1 MIQMTC
7 GEIITE
13 EDYKAL
19 SQPERKRLGEIARQL
34 MKKDRCLIKQQALK
48 MAYPLVLSESVE
60 DEY

>member
-19 SQPERKRLGEIARQL
+19 SQPERKRLGEIARQ
-34 MKKDRCLIKQQALK
+34 KDRCLIKQQALK